1 VTYATSGIRAFAA
14 AGVAALLAACGGSG
28 SPGGAAPSQAAA
40 QGAVAP
46 AATSTALPPAG
57 TLPPGALPSGPIS
70 MAKAESV
77 YQTIIEPG
85 TALADVVARASNGP
99 YPQFQTAM
107 LAYASELRSEI
118 GEFSKVHWPA
128 SVQPHITAM
137 IRRDYPA
144 YIGCLQAQASA
155 GSAKAAQQVANTS
168 HDCMAAD
175 NAIIPSSLQ
184 EMLSSSG

>member
-1 VTYATSGIRAFAA
+1 VTYAINGIRVFAA
-14 AGVAALLAACGGSG
+14 VSVAALLTACGSSG
-28 SPGGAAPSQAAA
+28 SPGGAAPSQAA

-57 TLPPGALPSGPIS
+57 TLPPGALPSGRIS

-118 GEFSKVHWPA
+118 AEFSKVHWPA
-128 SVQPHITAM
+128 RVQPHITAM
-137 IRRDYPA
+137 IRQDFPA

-168 HDCMAAD
+168 HDCMVAD
-175 NAIIPSSLQ
+175 NAVIPNSLQ